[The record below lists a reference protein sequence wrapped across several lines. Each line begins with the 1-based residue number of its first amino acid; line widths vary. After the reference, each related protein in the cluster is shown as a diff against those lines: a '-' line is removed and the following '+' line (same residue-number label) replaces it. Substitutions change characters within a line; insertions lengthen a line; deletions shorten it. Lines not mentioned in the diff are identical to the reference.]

1 MKHKSII
8 YVMISAVIL
17 LSSGC
22 SPKGFDRDLR
32 EAESKIGMGHTS
44 QAMAVYESIVGRYPD
59 DPRRHEILLKI
70 AELDEILEADDKV
83 AIEAYGRVVK
93 EYPDTE
99 SARIA
104 RERRAKFRQ
113 EGGDVEGAIEEYTAL
128 IEFYPQYES
137 FYRVLLGGAYIA
149 KGDYTQARVEL
160 GPLFRMDS
168 VPADILEQAAF
179 AYAES
184 LFLEDHLEMAI
195 KWYRA
200 FLANFPDSKQ
210 ADEAKL
216 HLATCLEEMGH
227 LGLASSVMKS
237 ASGYPN
243 KKVIETRLKSIGERG
258 VEDDVKSEKDKKKMS
273 KKGK

>member
-1 MKHKSII
+1 
-8 YVMISAVIL
+8 MIFAVIL
-17 LSSGC
+17 LSAGC
-22 SPKGFDRDLR
+22 KPKGFDEDLR
-32 EAESKIGMGHTS
+32 DAESKMGMGR
-44 QAMAVYESIVGRYPD
+44 QGAAMKMYESIAKRYPRD
-59 DPRRHEILLKI
+59 SRRHEILLKI
-70 AELDEILEADDKV
+70 AEMAEVLEADDKV
-83 AIEAYGRVVK
+83 AIEAYGHVIK

-99 SARIA
+99 SARVA
-104 RERRAKFRQ
+104 HEKRAELRQ
-113 EGGDVEGAIEEYTAL
+113 KNGDIEGAIEEYTAL
-128 IEFYPQYES
+128 IGIYPQYES

-149 KGDYTQARVEL
+149 KVDYTQARVEI
-160 GPLFRMDS
+160 GPLFRADL

-243 KKVIETRLKSIGERG
+243 KNVIETRLKSMGERG
-258 VEDDVKSEKDKKKMS
+258 ADNDAKSEKDKKKLP

>member
-1 MKHKSII
+1 
-8 YVMISAVIL
+8 MIFAVIL
-17 LSSGC
+17 LSAGC
-22 SPKGFDRDLR
+22 KPKGFDRDLR
-32 EAESKIGMGHTS
+32 DAESKMGMGH
-44 QAMAVYESIVGRYPD
+44 QGAAMKMYESIAKRYPRD
-59 DPRRHEILLKI
+59 SRRHEILLKI
-70 AELDEILEADDKV
+70 AEMDEVVEANYKA
-83 AIEAYGRVVK
+83 AIEAYGRVIR

-99 SARIA
+99 SARVA
-104 RERRAKFRQ
+104 RERRAALRHK
-113 EGGDVEGAIEEYTAL
+113 GGDLEGAIEEYTSL
-128 IEFYPQYES
+128 INNYPQYES
-137 FYRVLLGGAYIA
+137 FYRVLLGDVYIA
-149 KGDYTQARVEL
+149 KGDYTQARVEI
-160 GPLFRMDS
+160 GPLFRADA
-168 VPADILEQAAF
+168 VPSEILEQAAF

-243 KKVIETRLKSIGERG
+243 KNVIETRLKSMGERG
-258 VEDDVKSEKDKKKMS
+258 ADNDAKSEKDKKKLP